1 MTSDRVRRVCVS
13 SDNERELPLAHPKL
27 GVVIPL
33 ANEEATV
40 EQLLQRVLAQLGP
53 LDRIF
58 CILDGK
64 SQDRTMALV
73 RGVSSLDPRVVAVW
87 APENRCVVDAY
98 FRGFRDAL
106 AAGCDWVLEMDGG
119 LSHCPEEIPRFLDA
133 LGKGA
138 DFAAG
143 SRFIRGGSYQGRWS
157 RRLLSRGGTLLANL
171 LLGTGMKDMTSGF
184 ECYSRRA
191 LSRVVERGV
200 RSRAHFFQTEI
211 RYMLHDWSWVEVPI
225 TYCNPSTSV
234 GKATILESVRLLL
247 RLAWEA
253 RGKSGKMR
261 PS

>member
-1 MTSDRVRRVCVS
+1 MTSDRVKSVFVS
-13 SDNERELPLAHPKL
+13 GDNERELPVPHPKL

-40 EQLLQRVLAQLGP
+40 GQLLQRVEAQLCP

-58 CILDGK
+58 CVLDGK
-64 SQDRTMALV
+64 SRDRTMALV
-73 RGVSSLDPRVVAVW
+73 RGVSSLDSIVVSVW

-98 FRGFRDAL
+98 FRGFREAL
-106 AAGCDWVLEMDGG
+106 AARCDWILEMDGG

-143 SRFIRGGSYQGRWS
+143 SRFIHGGSYKGRWS
-157 RRLLSRGGTLLANL
+157 RRLLSRGGTLLANF
-171 LLGTGMKDMTSGF
+171 LLGTRMKDMTSGF
-184 ECYSRRA
+184 ECFSRRA
-191 LSRVVERGV
+191 LSQVVERGV

-211 RYMLHDWSWVEVPI
+211 RYMLHGWSWVEVPI

-234 GKATILESVRLLL
+234 GKATVLESVRLLL